1 MKGLVRENRL
11 LHQHTGKECGQV
23 KGDGRVAE
31 DVEGGE
37 HGQGGEGQ
45 VVVITL
51 RICLAL

>member
-1 MKGLVRENRL
+1 MEGLVRENL
-11 LHQHTGKECGQV
+11 ILSQHTGKECCQV
-23 KGDGRVAE
+23 QGDGGVAE